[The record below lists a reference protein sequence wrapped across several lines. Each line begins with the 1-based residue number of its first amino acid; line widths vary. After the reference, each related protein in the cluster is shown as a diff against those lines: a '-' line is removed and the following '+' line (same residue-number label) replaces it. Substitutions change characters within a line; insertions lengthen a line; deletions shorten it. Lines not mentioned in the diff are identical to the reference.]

1 MMRAIACERPL
12 HIFLEKDGEAGVQ
25 NTRGSALHADDLDSS
40 LIGGIERP
48 SHPVGWC
55 RPRGLGVM
63 RCCKRSNET
72 FADPKR
78 RHNLGGRRRIAAAL
92 PQSAS
97 CRTGRP
103 LGAAQY
109 GGAGSAARPAGVGTA
124 ALSKR
129 LRLGPASGAQPQ
141 LARPSRLATSTQPS
155 ALAAAGVGPG
165 VPWREFRPAAAPA
178 RRRVGGGPRLS
189 VDC

>member
-1 MMRAIACERPL
+1 M
-12 HIFLEKDGEAGVQ
+12 Q

-78 RHNLGGRRRIAAAL
+78 RHNLGGRRRIADA

-103 LGAAQY
+103 LGARTIRRRWF
-109 GGAGSAARPAGVGTA
+109 GRAACWRWDGRPFQTP
-124 ALSKR
+124 S
-129 LRLGPASGAQPQ
+129 P
-141 LARPSRLATSTQPS
+141 RPGQR
-155 ALAAAGVGPG
+155 G
-165 VPWREFRPAAAPA
+165 AAPA
-178 RRRVGGGPRLS
+178 RETVPLGHVDTAVGPRCGRRGPRCSLARIPAGGGRGLPGLAEASASPSIANRLLI
-189 VDC
+189 D